1 MVTSTFQRLDEEKK
15 KRLMDALI
23 HEFSEHTFSEASINR
38 IVKDANISRG
48 SFYQYFTD
56 KEDCYLY
63 LLQVIAQEKY
73 ILFQGVVQ
81 QTPHDSV
88 YDEYLGMLDRS
99 ILWMKEKPVYYKIG
113 ALMDL
118 DNSDFIRN
126 MTKLNPQMMEYFH
139 NLIRRDQE
147 RGIIRM
153 DIDPVTLS
161 EMLFSITRAMLTEHF
176 YKQDFTGM
184 IEKARK
190 IFAIIQTGTQPK
202 ENNHV

>member
-1 MVTSTFQRLDEEKK
+1 MVTSTFHRLDEEKK
-15 KRLMDALI
+15 KRLMDASI

-56 KEDCYLY
+56 KEDCYLF
-63 LLQVIAQEKY
+63 LLQVIALEKY

-81 QTPHDSV
+81 QSPHDSV

-126 MTKLNPQMMEYFH
+126 LTKLNPQMMEYFH

-147 RGIIRM
+147 RSIIRK
-153 DIDPVTLS
+153 DIDPLTLS
-161 EMLFSITRAMLTEHF
+161 DMLFSITRSMLTEHF

-184 IEKARK
+184 IEKAK
-190 IFAIIQTGTQPK
+190 QIFAIIQAGTQPK

>member
-81 QTPHDSV
+81 QSPHDSV

-147 RGIIRM
+147 LVMIRK

-161 EMLFSITRAMLTEHF
+161 VMLFSITRSMLTEHF

-190 IFAIIQTGTQPK
+190 IFAIIQTGTRPK

>member
-1 MVTSTFQRLDEEKK
+1 MVTSTFHRLDEEKK

-56 KEDCYLY
+56 KEDCYLF

-81 QTPHDSV
+81 QSPHDSV

-126 MTKLNPQMMEYFH
+126 LTKLNPQMMEYFH

-147 RGIIRM
+147 RSIIRK
-153 DIDPVTLS
+153 DIDPLTLS
-161 EMLFSITRAMLTEHF
+161 DMLFSITRSMLTEHF

-184 IEKARK
+184 IEKAK
-190 IFAIIQTGTQPK
+190 QIFAIIQAGTQPK

>member
-1 MVTSTFQRLDEEKK
+1 MVTSTFHRLDEEKK

-56 KEDCYLY
+56 KEDCYLF
-63 LLQVIAQEKY
+63 LLQVIALEKY

-81 QTPHDSV
+81 QSPHDSV

-126 MTKLNPQMMEYFH
+126 LTKLNPQMMEYFH

-147 RGIIRM
+147 RSIIRK
-153 DIDPVTLS
+153 DIDPLTLS
-161 EMLFSITRAMLTEHF
+161 DMLFSITRSMLTEHF

-184 IEKARK
+184 IEKAK
-190 IFAIIQTGTQPK
+190 QIFAIIQAGTQPK

>member
-1 MVTSTFQRLDEEKK
+1 MVTSTFHRLDEEKK

-56 KEDCYLY
+56 KEDCYLF

-81 QTPHDSV
+81 QSPHDSV

-118 DNSDFIRN
+118 
-126 MTKLNPQMMEYFH
+126 
-139 NLIRRDQE
+139 
-147 RGIIRM
+147 
-153 DIDPVTLS
+153 
-161 EMLFSITRAMLTEHF
+161 
-176 YKQDFTGM
+176 
-184 IEKARK
+184 
-190 IFAIIQTGTQPK
+190 
-202 ENNHV
+202 